1 MEVGVERPEKVCET
15 IIREEWIIMRY
26 EGSVYRP
33 PSEANSYI
41 LQVTIGCSH
50 NKCTFCSMY
59 KKKKYRVREWPEIET
74 DINLA
79 KIYYRDVEKVFL
91 ADGDALA
98 LETEQLIRIL
108 TTLRQSFPRLRHI
121 GIYASPGTILKKQ
134 PTELAALKE
143 HGLTI
148 AYLGVETGDPE
159 LLQKIKKGVTPAEM
173 AAAGQAVVTSGIEL
187 SCTIILGLAGQERE
201 LARQHAEKTAEL
213 ISQISPDYLGALT
226 LMLEPD
232 TALYRQMQRGE
243 FKLPEPYEIIEEL
256 QILVQ
261 NIQVERPCVFRSN
274 HASNY
279 LPIRGTLPQDQQKI
293 LAVLEKIR
301 ATKDERFLRPDY
313 LRGL

>member
-1 MEVGVERPEKVCET
+1 
-15 IIREEWIIMRY
+15 MRY
-26 EGSVYRP
+26 EGNVYRP

-41 LQVTIGCSH
+41 LQVTIGCSY

-59 KKKKYRVREWPEIET
+59 KKKKYRVREWSEIEA

-79 KIYYRDVEKVFL
+79 KMYYRDVEKIFL

-98 LETEQLIRIL
+98 LETEQLVQIL
-108 TTLRQSFPRLRHI
+108 TTLRQSFPQLKHI
-121 GIYASPGTILKKQ
+121 GIYASPGSILKKQ
-134 PTELAALKE
+134 PSELTLFKQ

-148 AYLGVETGDPE
+148 AYLGVETGDPQ
-159 LLQKIKKGVTPAEM
+159 LLQKIKKGVSVTEM
-173 AAAGQAVVTSGIEL
+173 AAAGQAVVASGIKL

-201 LARQHAEKTAEL
+201 PARQHAEKTAAL

-226 LMLEPD
+226 LMLEPE
-232 TALYRQMQRGE
+232 TALYRQMQRGV
-243 FKLPEPYEIIEEL
+243 FVLPEPYEILEEL

-261 NIQVERPCVFRSN
+261 NIQVQRPCVFRSN

-279 LPIRGTLPQDQQKI
+279 LPIRGTLPQDQPAI

-301 ATKDERFLRPDY
+301 ATKDERYLRPDY